1 MSQSIVARPEPS
13 VLTRLARRINKA
25 RPQAETVVDAD
36 AYTYGRHASGG
47 WSFPPAGYVGR
58 HRAAE
63 VSA

>member
-1 MSQSIVARPEPS
+1 MSQSIVTLSDSP
-13 VLTRLARRINKA
+13 VLTRLLRGLNNKA
-25 RPQAETVVDAD
+25 RPQPEPVDAD